1 MGFWSK
7 LFSDV
12 LQERNEQD
20 IDRIWAKNLGMKK
33 EDEQTFYR
41 LMRDK
46 REIER
51 MKRDTK
57 KNK

>member
-12 LQERNEQD
+12 LEERNEHD
-20 IDRIWAKNLGMKK
+20 IDRIWAKSLGMKK
-33 EDEQTFYR
+33 EDAQTFYR

-51 MKRDTK
+51 MKRDK
-57 KNK
+57 ESRR